1 MGGGP
6 PQSTLN
12 GNSLIPKFSKP
23 IRILDSFTQN
33 SPSMHTYIYIY
44 IWYLY
49 DIHHWRIFRSSHRK
63 LALMGLEPTTTEL
76 RSGAL
81 TDWANRSWVELALRA
96 NFVQLLQFHLFSQCS
111 RFISVF
117 AFVSHHICL
126 KRSLA
131 QVITLVAK
139 WIDTYGIYHWRIFR
153 SRFKKKRKKEVA
165 IESWPE
171 WDLNPEPLN
180 FVQTL

>member
-1 MGGGP
+1 METLWSQNFLSQLEYLILLHKIP
-6 PQSTLN
+6 P
-12 GNSLIPKFSKP
+12 GCIY
-23 IRILDSFTQN
+23 IYI
-33 SPSMHTYIYIY
+33 YIYIY
-44 IWYLY
+44 IWFLY

-63 LALMGLEPTTTEL
+63 LAWVGLEPTTTQF
-76 RSGAL
+76 RSDAL

-96 NFVQLLQFHLFSQCS
+96 NFVQLLQFHLFAQCS

-153 SRFKKKRKKEVA
+153 S
-165 IESWPE
+165 S
-171 WDLNPEPLN
+171 
-180 FVQTL
+180 